1 MIFSTVLIQPTN
13 TKAVVH
19 FYPRQTNTP
28 VTSQSH
34 STPNTN
40 PFSISKIALLSNGD
54 MFPPRV
60 IQTLISHSLLDHI
73 S

>member
-1 MIFSTVLIQPTN
+1 MIFPFVLKQPSN

-28 VTSQSH
+28 VTSRSH

-40 PFSISKIALLSNGD
+40 PFSNSKIALLSNGD
-54 MFPPRV
+54 TIPPRV
-60 IQTLISHSLLDHI
+60 IQTLSSHSPLDHF